1 MVACLTKGELGILV
15 VKGTPAVNEDTKV
28 LIYGRVIGEDVETVE
43 GAVSP
48 VSVETGIAMVAPTGV
63 DTFKSHKGE
72 VTCKDCACE
81 DDCEED
87 ELARVIDL
95 PLLRCIHKQLVFLAI
110 KLLGNSNEI
119 LKTDLT
125 RKWISKKF

>member
-72 VTCKDCACE
+72 VTCKDYSCE

-87 ELARVIDL
+87 CNALFIYLIILVEFGVFYMTYMIYVDL
-95 PLLRCIHKQLVFLAI
+95 C
-110 KLLGNSNEI
+110 
-119 LKTDLT
+119 
-125 RKWISKKF
+125 